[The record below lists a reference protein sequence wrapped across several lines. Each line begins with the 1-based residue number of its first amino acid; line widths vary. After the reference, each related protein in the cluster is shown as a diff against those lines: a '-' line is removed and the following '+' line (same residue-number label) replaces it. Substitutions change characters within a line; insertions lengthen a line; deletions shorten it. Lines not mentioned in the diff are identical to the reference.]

1 MGFEVDDLEAVVAEL
16 RRRGVVF
23 EDVDVPG
30 LETRTA
36 SRRSRA
42 TTRAR
47 AAQGNVPPGSAR
59 ARAISWGS
67 GSR

>member
-16 RRRGVVF
+16 KRRGVVF
-23 EDVDVPG
+23 EDVDVPASRPG
-30 LETRTA
+30 TA

-42 TTRAR
+42 TTPAR
-47 AAQGNVPPGSAR
+47 AAQGNEPPGSAT

-67 GSR
+67 ASR